1 MDPQPR
7 PKPHP
12 TGPNGKGPNSKGP
25 LRKRE
30 LAEAALRCL
39 QQGGYATLTAR
50 KIATEAGL
58 SLGHVSYHF
67 ATMADLLSAAYE
79 LASDQLRQT
88 SVGLQDG
95 KTTALDR
102 LEAFLHAGFTAQF
115 LAPGP
120 LRMRIDLWSAALS
133 HPAIADTER
142 ALYDRYRAEL
152 VTLLDAI
159 AVPGKSEQ
167 IAVVCDM
174 IMATLDGIWLDWMR
188 RRDHGATQN
197 ALLACLDYAK
207 LKLT

>member
-7 PKPHP
+7 P
-12 TGPNGKGPNSKGP
+12 TGPNSKGA

-39 QQGGYATLTAR
+39 QRGGYATLTAR
-50 KIATEAGL
+50 KIAAEAGM
-58 SLGHVSYHF
+58 SLGHVSYHY
-67 ATMADLLSAAYE
+67 ATMDDLLSAAYQ

-88 SVGLQDG
+88 SAGLQDG
-95 KTTALDR
+95 KTTAIGRLD
-102 LEAFLHAGFTAQF
+102 AFLHAGFTPQF

-152 VTLLDAI
+152 VALLNAI
-159 AVPGKSEQ
+159 AVPGRSDQ
-167 IAVVCDM
+167 IALVCDL
-174 IMATLDGIWLDWMR
+174 IMATLDGSWLDWMR
-188 RRDHGATQN
+188 RRDHGATLN
-197 ALLACLDYAK
+197 ALRACLDYAR